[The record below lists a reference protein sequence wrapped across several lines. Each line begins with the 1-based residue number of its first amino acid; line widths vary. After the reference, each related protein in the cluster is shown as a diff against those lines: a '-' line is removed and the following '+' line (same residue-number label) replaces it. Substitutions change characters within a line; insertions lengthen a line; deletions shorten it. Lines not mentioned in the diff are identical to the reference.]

1 MYVPLVLLLYNHVHF
16 YDSKFQTF
24 SPNSLRES
32 TGIILENWFKIAV
45 VWILNI
51 LQKANYEETSG

>member
-1 MYVPLVLLLYNHVHF
+1 MYVPLLLLLYNRAHF
-16 YDSKFQTF
+16 SDSKFQTF

-32 TGIILENWFKIAV
+32 TGIILENWLEIAV

-51 LQKANYEETSG
+51 LQKANYEEMSG